1 MRYIFF
7 KYKGK
12 VGIFK
17 IIDVLIWVKYKENQ
31 TFVDALRDVLRRLI
45 MKFPLKENCYTKF
58 FLKND

>member
-31 TFVDALRDVLRRLI
+31 TFVDALRDILRRLI
-45 MKFPLKENCYTKF
+45 WNFLWRKIVILSF
-58 FLKND
+58 F

>member
-12 VGIFK
+12 VGILK

-31 TFVDALRDVLRRLI
+31 TFVDALRDVLRRLTWN
-45 MKFPLKENCYTKF
+45 FLWTKIVILSF
-58 FLKND
+58 F